1 MPCTFKA
8 LEFACNGNGYLALES
23 LAATAYPCPNCN
35 TIAYLE
41 KSFRASRD
49 RQRETA
55 ACVCCGPG
63 LSYDAIWSMA
73 VKTARACSRGIADET
88 IERLKKARGQ

>member
-63 LSYDAIWSMA
+63 FVLRRDLVDGGKNGES
-73 VKTARACSRGIADET
+73 
-88 IERLKKARGQ
+88 L